1 MLEITEPFEATPDV
15 EAEAAGDAR
24 HRVIACAIEELRP
37 HLQRDGGDCRLLGV
51 EGNLVKVRMSGACSG
66 CQLAFLTV
74 RGLQVKLIEKLGF
87 PVRVVP
93 VPGAA

>member
-1 MLEITEPFEATPDV
+1 MLDIAEPFEATPDV
-15 EAEAAGDAR
+15 EAEAACDAR
-24 HRVIACAIEELRP
+24 HQAVAQAIEELRP
-37 HLQRDGGDCRLLGV
+37 HLQRDGGDCHLVGV
-51 EGNLVKVRMSGACSG
+51 EDNLVKVRMSGACAG